1 MKKYHLTKNTRKMLH
16 MKGMNLD
23 NDESCESFLENKMSK
38 QTQTSILSGI
48 DKAHAHEHI
57 KVAPVAWII
66 IISEAL
72 HNFID
77 GLSIGA
83 AYSEMTLKGL
93 SLSLAIL
100 CEELPH
106 KLGL

>member
-1 MKKYHLTKNTRKMLH
+1 MLQ
-16 MKGMNLD
+16 MKGMNLE
-23 NDESCESFLENKMSK
+23 NDETCESFLDNNMNR
-38 QTQTSILSGI
+38 QTQTSILSSI
-48 DKAHAHEHI
+48 DNVHAHEHI
-57 KVAPVAWII
+57 QVAPVAWII

-83 AYSEMTLKGL
+83 AYSDMTLKGL

-106 KLGL
+106 KLGLEHLIKF